1 MAQLPADC
9 LNEIFEYLSRD
20 GKSLISC
27 LLVNRLWCEIAVPII
42 WRNPWRFGKSFV
54 QSVLLC
60 HIASLP
66 EVSMDLLNECR
77 VKLNKERLVA
87 PPLLFDYVRYTRILT
102 PFEIEMIGSAMAWTI
117 ENDEIHAQYVK
128 ILIEQELYKM
138 FINKCPNLKQL
149 HLPEIPI
156 WYFPGANSCFDKLQR
171 LDCYHDVP
179 SRSYFEL
186 AQVCRNL
193 KRLIVRKFDAQNYGL
208 ASLIQNQ
215 HALQHIEL
223 TSDDIDIQHI
233 GDALSSQADSLLHIY
248 FHGKLCIPAVSLA
261 TLVNLRSLKLNL
273 LEEVNDRK
281 SFESVFFPYLEVF
294 DVDDFF
300 TPFPVYT
307 NLISKSPNLNRI
319 HWGTLTRASV
329 KELKDYIHVISRCQN
344 LTFVTLWYNDSI
356 LDCLDQM
363 FLSCSKLEG
372 IRFVTDSVVWAE
384 NLFNILVNK
393 APNSLKILNLGGGEY
408 YDSDYADWE
417 FTNEVLIN
425 FLDNWKLMKRKP
437 LSIYINPES
446 EISFSWIRIIEKYLN
461 DGTLK
466 TYKYVD
472 FFDEM
477 ECIRESWDVG
487 INYRYN

>member
-54 QSVLLC
+54 QSILLC

-77 VKLNKERLVA
+77 VKLNKERLVV

-117 ENDEIHAQYVK
+117 ENNEIHAQYVK
-128 ILIEQELYKM
+128 ILIEQELYKS
-138 FINKCPNLKQL
+138 FINKCPNIKQL
-149 HLPEIPI
+149 NLPEIPI
-156 WYFPGANSCFDKLQR
+156 WYFPGANTCFDKLQR
-171 LDCYHDVP
+171 LDCYYDVP

-186 AQVCRNL
+186 SQVCRNL
-193 KRLIVRKFDAQNYGL
+193 KRLIIRKFDSQNYGL

-215 HALQHIEL
+215 HGLQHIEL

-233 GDALSSQADSLLHIY
+233 GDALSTQADSLLHIY
-248 FHGKLCIPAVSLA
+248 FHGKLF
-261 TLVNLRSLKLNL
+261 
-273 LEEVNDRK
+273 NDRK
-281 SFESVFFPYLEVF
+281 IFESINFPYLEVF
-294 DVDDFF
+294 DVDDFY
-300 TPFPVYT
+300 TPFSVYT
-307 NLISKSPNLNRI
+307 NLISKSNNIIRI
-319 HWGTLTRASV
+319 YWGTLTRATL
-329 KELKDYIHVISRCQN
+329 KELKDYIQIISHYTN
-344 LTFVTLWYNDSI
+344 LTFVTLWYNDLI
-356 LDCLDQM
+356 LDNLEQM
-363 FLSCSKLEG
+363 FLACSKLEG

-384 NLFNILVNK
+384 KLFNIIPNK
-393 APNSLKILNLGGGEY
+393 APRSLKILNLGGGEY
-408 YDSDYADWE
+408 YDNDYVDWE
-417 FTNEVLIN
+417 FTNEILDN
-425 FLDNWKLMKRKP
+425 FLDTWKRMKRKP
-437 LSIYINPES
+437 LSIIINPES
-446 EISFSWIRIIEKYLN
+446 EISFSCIKIIDKYI
-461 DGTLK
+461 GEGVLK

-477 ECIRESWDVG
+477 E
-487 INYRYN
+487 